1 MGCDKMKK
9 KKKQSLKFDRNTTK
23 IKKFDYGDVVELRD
37 LTIEDCVNLY
47 EHGYE
52 IVIKDG
58 QVVDLKKFK

>member
-1 MGCDKMKK
+1 MECDKMKK

-23 IKKFDYGDVVELRD
+23 FKKFDYGDVIELSN
-37 LTIEDCVNLY
+37 LTPEDYINLY

-52 IVIKDG
+52 VITKNG

>member
-1 MGCDKMKK
+1 MECDRMKK

-23 IKKFDYGDVVELRD
+23 FKKFDYGDVIELKD
-37 LTIEDCVNLY
+37 LTIEDCVSLY

-58 QVVDLKKFK
+58 QVADLKKFK

>member
-1 MGCDKMKK
+1 MKK

-23 IKKFDYGDVVELRD
+23 IKKFDYGDVIELKD

-58 QVVDLKKFK
+58 QVIDLKKFK